1 MTQTA
6 RVLEYM
12 RNNGSITQMD
22 ATNALRVT
30 RLASRIH
37 DITRMGITLNKCTEY
52 GANEYGKFHY
62 TRYSLGV

>member
-12 RNNGSITQMD
+12 KANGSITQMD

-37 DITRMGITLNKCTEY
+37 DITRMGIAVNKSTEY
-52 GANEYGKFHY
+52 GENEFGKYHY